1 MGHCFSYQTKIKKDS
16 NLLILKNTA
25 ILTLLWLT
33 NRQKNKNKTREAL
46 SRFPRSW
53 LMRIS
58 QRARGEKSSSRHT
71 RKAKKR
77 ARVASFSYLSTCRL
91 TLMLFNLCYST
102 NNYDSW
108 ECDDDILR
116 ETSFFQPYSEVLMIL
131 HIR

>member
-71 RKAKKR
+71 RKAKKS
-77 ARVASFSYLSTCRL
+77 ARVASFSYLSTC
-91 TLMLFNLCYST
+91 
-102 NNYDSW
+102 
-108 ECDDDILR
+108 E
-116 ETSFFQPYSEVLMIL
+116 EKKPTSDLYLIK
-131 HIR
+131 